1 MEVLA
6 EIVAGVTTEVEQLD
20 KYLNL
25 LRDIIVRRSP
35 ALTPWPTA
43 PALTFTPDLRPAA
56 HVPARRSSRSAFAP
70 RYAPGQHVSRACST
84 FSCPSLALTH
94 ADRL

>member
-35 ALTPWPTA
+35 ALIPWPTA
-43 PALTFTPDLRPAA
+43 PALTF
-56 HVPARRSSRSAFAP
+56 H
-70 RYAPGQHVSRACST
+70 H
-84 FSCPSLALTH
+84 
-94 ADRL
+94 